1 MSTVLEV
8 ITEWSRGRPDWQR
21 DALRLLLTKKALA
34 DSDIADLTSICK
46 GTRGLAEPRTLC
58 PLTRDHVASTG
69 AEADSTFLI
78 SVTHH
83 SGVNALAPEQTVR
96 FGHNLTVVYGQNAAG
111 KSGFTRILKRACR
124 SRGRE
129 DVLGNVLI
137 DDRPRLPSATIRYKS
152 GLLESSSQWNYQ
164 SDAASP
170 LAGVS
175 VFDSQ
180 CAPVYVRDKTDVA
193 FRPFGLDIFDKLS
206 ALCDQVRARLEQEQR
221 QVLGAMPKEPELP
234 ANTRARALVET
245 LTGLTKSED
254 VKRLATLTEAES
266 ERLAELT
273 SLARNLKASD
283 PKQRALE
290 LTLRAKRL
298 QVLFENMKTLQ
309 KLLGDSGLAA
319 LQAAL
324 DQVRAER
331 EANTAIREATF
342 SESLLPGTGDEV
354 WLNLWKAANIF
365 SGEAYP
371 NQAFPVTTGN
381 ALCLLCQQALATEA
395 STRLIAFGKF
405 VASQAQASLRN
416 AELLL
421 HILMSRFEEGGEP
434 NGLNLALEELSAEDP
449 ACAEQVKHFYSEAG
463 RARAAALSG
472 ESLASRKPMGRDLLE
487 KVAALIERLQKTASE
502 LNSGVHD
509 LSKADSEE
517 ATELK
522 ARALLAENLPLI
534 LDIIDRKQ
542 RLAAYGQCIDD
553 TGTTAITRKSTEL
566 TKALVTEQLKVAFRD
581 ELEKLSFTNL
591 PLDIQSAGGTKG
603 SLFHRIVFSSGPG
616 VAVSSVLSEGES
628 RALSLAAFLAELST
642 SANQSTI
649 IFDDPVSSLDHI
661 WREKIAARLAAEAA
675 VRQVIVFTHDIVF
688 LRALADESS
697 RLNVSTEHQ
706 YIRRESQPGLCSADL
721 PWVAMRVKERI
732 AKLHKSWQEAD
743 ALYRA
748 GLSEDYERQGRE
760 IYARTREAW
769 EQGVVE
775 VLLNDVVERFRPSIE
790 TQRLRDLYDITAA
803 DCSVV
808 EQAMT
813 ECSRWMLGHDHAA
826 AEATPFPAPS
836 QNQETLG

>member
-1 MSTVLEV
+1 
-8 ITEWSRGRPDWQR
+8 
-21 DALRLLLTKKALA
+21 
-34 DSDIADLTSICK
+34 
-46 GTRGLAEPRTLC
+46 
-58 PLTRDHVASTG
+58 
-69 AEADSTFLI
+69 
-78 SVTHH
+78 
-83 SGVNALAPEQTVR
+83 
-96 FGHNLTVVYGQNAAG
+96 
-111 KSGFTRILKRACR
+111 
-124 SRGRE
+124 
-129 DVLGNVLI
+129 
-137 DDRPRLPSATIRYKS
+137 
-152 GLLESSSQWNYQ
+152 
-164 SDAASP
+164 
-170 LAGVS
+170 
-175 VFDSQ
+175 
-180 CAPVYVRDKTDVA
+180 
-193 FRPFGLDIFDKLS
+193 
-206 ALCDQVRARLEQEQR
+206 
-221 QVLGAMPKEPELP
+221 
-234 ANTRARALVET
+234 
-245 LTGLTKSED
+245 
-254 VKRLATLTEAES
+254 
-266 ERLAELT
+266 
-273 SLARNLKASD
+273 
-283 PKQRALE
+283 
-290 LTLRAKRL
+290 
-298 QVLFENMKTLQ
+298 
-309 KLLGDSGLAA
+309 
-319 LQAAL
+319 
-324 DQVRAER
+324 
-331 EANTAIREATF
+331 
-342 SESLLPGTGDEV
+342 
-354 WLNLWKAANIF
+354 
-365 SGEAYP
+365 
-371 NQAFPVTTGN
+371 
-381 ALCLLCQQALATEA
+381 
-395 STRLIAFGKF
+395 
-405 VASQAQASLRN
+405 
-416 AELLL
+416 
-421 HILMSRFEEGGEP
+421 
-434 NGLNLALEELSAEDP
+434 
-449 ACAEQVKHFYSEAG
+449 
-463 RARAAALSG
+463 
-472 ESLASRKPMGRDLLE
+472 
-487 KVAALIERLQKTASE
+487 VAALIERLQKTASE